1 VAESLGSAV
10 LTLEVDSKALT
21 TALNSAKKAIEGF
34 RPDFKGVEQG
44 LRNISNEADKSATR
58 VQSLNQVLNQ
68 APAAS
73 YSKISAQI
81 SRLTAES
88 RNLKLASEEY
98 LKTLQ
103 RIRELELVRNN
114 RAGRQRVNADF
125 EAYQGRV
132 MNGGYG
138 DPSRLPSL
146 PNTTAADIQL
156 IRELSDRLRNVDR
169 TSAQYDLTLRELE
182 AAQLR
187 VSRANSGTSESY
199 RLLQRE
205 QEGAIRRSEKLAG
218 IQQYYADKNPR
229 AGGIRNEDGAITA
242 RGANS
247 VADERAYNA
256 AIRPAKEL
264 LDTDLKRLQTLR
276 EISQRILTTAAATKN
291 GFGAFSASIGGD
303 AVSRSIRRNEERTT
317 AQNNRRTAQLD
328 ALEADLARVRERRL
342 AAERQKLDADRREQV
357 ATQKAARAAEQVA
370 SDRANRRK
378 DAIGSALIGGAFPAL
393 FGQGL
398 GASIGGAVGGGA
410 GGAIGGQ
417 FGFGLSLVGT
427 AVGAQF
433 DLMLQKGRDL
443 ARGLEDPVKNFE
455 QLAEASSFSS
465 KATESYIRG
474 LINAGKTAE
483 AQAVIQKDLLETFGS
498 TQALDQYNDA
508 LDTLN
513 RSWGQASVAVANFV
527 AGPLAGLINQLSQPG
542 SNLGTGVRFEQ
553 LAGALTPDQYRT
565 ASAARD
571 RATEA
576 SRQSRGGISAFLP
589 PSEGDVA
596 KGRQAFIQESERILG
611 VEKQREDAQKRIT
624 AAQLL
629 SNQALSNSYRL
640 IDAATQGN
648 ERQTLEFQKQE
659 VLIQRNQQLLALT
672 EKQRNGPE
680 GQKIQQD
687 TALRVY
693 EIEQQITR
701 TTQKRWADS
710 IVSAN
715 KLAAIQEQIAIE
727 QQRPGLTGTGVG
739 ALQAMAQF
747 REAQRQEQNAQAAL
761 RTSPADTGLQ
771 NAAAEASEQ
780 VKLAA
785 AKTKSDLL
793 DAYKAAQDSVR
804 SISRSLED
812 AKTSL
817 LASQGGSGGL
827 NKFLSIEQQSRR
839 QNEANPKLEREV
851 EALSRRLDVN
861 PTFTGNLGERNDQMA
876 EFIQLARNELR
887 APEDIARI
895 QQDLSRAT
903 ADLFA
908 VNQELASVNSQ
919 VAELLPSLTGALE
932 SLTGKDWTVN
942 VNVPRG
948 NASGDVIQGVNSL
961 S

>member
-1 VAESLGSAV
+1 VTESLGTAR

-21 TALNSAKKAIEGF
+21 TALDSAKKSIEGF

-187 VSRANSGTSESY
+187 VSRANSGTSQSY
-199 RLLQRE
+199 RQLQRE

-218 IQQYYADKNPR
+218 IQQYYADKSPR
-229 AGGIRNEDGAITA
+229 AGGIRNEAGAITA

-264 LDTDLKRLQTLR
+264 LDTDLKRLQALR
-276 EISQRILTTAAATKN
+276 EISQRILTTAASTKN

-303 AVSRSIRRNEERTT
+303 AVSRSIRRNEERNN
-317 AQNNRRTAQLD
+317 AQSNRRQAQLD
-328 ALEADLARVRERRL
+328 ALEADLARVREQRL
-342 AAERQKLDADRREQV
+342 ATERQKLEADRREQV
-357 ATQKAARAAEQVA
+357 ATQKAARAAERVA

-378 DAIGSALIGGAFPAL
+378 DALGSALIGGAFPAL

-398 GASIGGAVGGGA
+398 GASVGGALGGGA

-443 ARGLEDPVKNFE
+443 ARGLEDPIKNFE

-474 LINAGKTAE
+474 LIETGRTAE
-483 AQAVIQKDLLETFGS
+483 AQAQIQQDLLQTFGS
-498 TQALDQYNDA
+498 TQALDQYNAA

-527 AGPLAGLINQLSQPG
+527 AGPLASLINQLSQPG

-589 PSEGDVA
+589 PSEGDVT
-596 KGRQAFIQESERILG
+596 KGRQAFIQEAERLLG
-611 VEKQREDAQKRIT
+611 IEKQREDIQERI
-624 AAQLL
+624 ANA
-629 SNQALSNSYRL
+629 QALSNEALSTSYRL
-640 IDAATQGN
+640 IDASVQGN
-648 ERQTLEFQKQE
+648 ERQTLELKKQE
-659 VLIQRNQQLLALT
+659 AINQRNQKLLALT
-672 EKQRNGPE
+672 PKQREGPE

-687 TALRVY
+687 TAKQLY
-693 EIEQQITR
+693 ELNLQSNNYTASVGRRNAEQEI
-701 TTQKRWADS
+701 
-710 IVSAN
+710 
-715 KLAAIQEQIAIE
+715 
-727 QQRPGLTGTGVG
+727 GLSKI
-739 ALQAMAQF
+739 
-747 REAQRQEQNAQAAL
+747 QRQIDAENQLARVAEGPYKEFLKQKIGIEE
-761 RTSPADTGLQ
+761 TT
-771 NAAAEASEQ
+771 AAAEDRVKALGARLDELRGKGASPESSEYQDILSEQ
-780 VKLAA
+780 TLAA
-785 AKTKSDLL
+785 KEVELTQTKGAAALKEASADYEKAMAAGSKKQLDGMKEAISNVQQLRNQLESAAKAFRSALEGSFDLLTKSRQGELLKAARADVQRAVSAGFFDPSAVSKLKGRDLL
-793 DAYKAAQDSVR
+793 SA
-804 SISRSLED
+804 
-812 AKTSL
+812 
-817 LASQGGSGGL
+817 ASQARSVIDADSELATVNTALTKATEKLVAKDWNVYVSAPGSGGL
-827 NKFLSIEQQSRR
+827 ARS
-839 QNEANPKLEREV
+839 AEV
-851 EALSRRLDVN
+851 Y
-861 PTFTGNLGERNDQMA
+861 Q
-876 EFIQLARNELR
+876 
-887 APEDIARI
+887 
-895 QQDLSRAT
+895 
-903 ADLFA
+903 
-908 VNQELASVNSQ
+908 
-919 VAELLPSLTGALE
+919 
-932 SLTGKDWTVN
+932 
-942 VNVPRG
+942 
-948 NASGDVIQGVNSL
+948 
-961 S
+961 

>member
-218 IQQYYADKNPR
+218 IQQYYADKSPR
-229 AGGIRNEDGAITA
+229 AGGIRNDAGAITA

-264 LDTDLKRLQTLR
+264 LETDLKRLQALR
-276 EISQRILTTAAATKN
+276 EISQRILSTAASTKN

-303 AVSRSIRRNEERTT
+303 AVSRSIRRNEERNN
-317 AQNNRRTAQLD
+317 AQSNRRQAQLD
-328 ALEADLARVRERRL
+328 ALEADLARVREQRL
-342 AAERQKLDADRREQV
+342 KSEQEKLKADRREEA
-357 ATQKAARAAEQVA
+357 ATKKAARAAELVA
-370 SDRANRRK
+370 SDRAQRRK
-378 DAIGSALIGGAFPAL
+378 DALGSAIIGGAFPLL
-393 FGQGL
+393 FGQGI
-398 GASIGGAVGGGA
+398 GASVGGGLGGGV

-427 AVGAQF
+427 ALGSQF

-443 ARGLEDPVKNFE
+443 AKGLEDPINSFE
-455 QLAEASSFSS
+455 QLAQAFAFSS
-465 KATESYIRG
+465 RATEQYIRG
-474 LINAGKTAE
+474 LIAAGRTAE
-483 AQAVIQKDLLETFGS
+483 AQVAIQQDLLDTFGS
-498 TQALDQYNDA
+498 TQAIDQYNES

-513 RSWGQASVAVANFV
+513 RSWAQASVAVANFI
-527 AGPLAGLINQLSQPG
+527 AGPLAGLIKQLTQP
-542 SNLGTGVRFEQ
+542 SNNFGTAARYEQ
-553 LAGALTPDQYRT
+553 LAGALTPDQFR
-565 ASAARD
+565 AAQAIRD
-571 RATEA
+571 QATEA
-576 SRQSRGGISAFLP
+576 SRQSRGGLSALLP

-596 KGRQAFIQESERILG
+596 KGRQAFIQESERLLG
-611 VEKQREDAQKRIT
+611 VDKQRLDIQNRLNS
-624 AAQLL
+624 AQLL
-629 SNQALSNSYRL
+629 NNAALSNAFRL
-640 IDAATQGN
+640 IDASVQGN
-648 ERQTLEFQKQE
+648 KRQTLELEKQQ
-659 VLIQRNQQLLALT
+659 VLNKRNQALLALT
-672 EKQRNGPE
+672 DEQRQGAQ
-680 GQKIQQD
+680 GLKVQQD
-687 TALRVY
+687 AALAIY
-693 EIEQQITR
+693 EIEQKITQL
-701 TTQKRWADS
+701 QKERFAEA
-710 IVSAN
+710 ISAYN
-715 KLAAIQEQIAIE
+715 KLKDAQIGFASAVASGFDIATDKQRQQARTLLE
-727 QQRPGLTGTGVG
+727 QQVRQAIKSGSIDPSRVASKYGLSTPQPTMRLVSSQGPNGFTLTQQPIPQSGFNQQLDLSRLRFPE
-739 ALQAMAQF
+739 LQ
-747 REAQRQEQNAQAAL
+747 E
-761 RTSPADTGLQ
+761 
-771 NAAAEASEQ
+771 
-780 VKLAA
+780 LAN
-785 AKTKSDLL
+785 D
-793 DAYKAAQDSVR
+793 
-804 SISRSLED
+804 SRSLQAAQEQLES
-812 AKTSL
+812 ATNEL
-817 LASQGGSGGL
+817 TTAIGNLAGK
-827 NKFLSIEQQSRR
+827 NWEVMVNVV
-839 QNEANPKLEREV
+839 NEAGG
-851 EALSRRLDVN
+851 ASTVN
-861 PTFTGNLGERNDQMA
+861 T
-876 EFIQLARNELR
+876 
-887 APEDIARI
+887 
-895 QQDLSRAT
+895 
-903 ADLFA
+903 
-908 VNQELASVNSQ
+908 VNSFSQ
-919 VAELLPSLTGALE
+919 
-932 SLTGKDWTVN
+932 
-942 VNVPRG
+942 
-948 NASGDVIQGVNSL
+948 
-961 S
+961 